1 MNPPAQLCE
10 QSQRQK
16 DAYRTYYTNPFRLYI
31 CSVCTKLFSINSNFS
46 FNQRRNIYIFYL
58 DWPEGIVS
66 IPVGQPDPTRP
77 ISLTLTQT
85 PLPQLTIVP
94 CGLILCASLV
104 RFCLN
109 ARSSSSRLANPTQRP
124 TRPNPIN
131 IANANPNPPTPADRV
146 VPALGH
152 STVWAD
158 FVSVSGS
165 ILSQR
170 SCCRVCALCGS
181 EFKIMGLYNRF
192 CNRFFAAVIVRTTA
206 QADSRAQL
214 LPDVFLREPTG
225 RPYKIPGA
233 LLKET
238 QGFGWTD
245 VVHAPSSQLIK
256 AFTVIDPSAT
266 FFLFCITL
274 PLNANLARQ
283 RRL

>member
-124 TRPNPIN
+124 TRPNPTN

-192 CNRFFAAVIVRTTA
+192 CNRFFCRCDCSHNCAGRFTGAATA
-206 QADSRAQL
+206 RRVSTRANRETVQDSWGAFEGNSGLWMDRCGSRA
-214 LPDVFLREPTG
+214 VFTAHQGLHRHRPQCNIFPFLYNVTLERE
-225 RPYKIPGA
+225 
-233 LLKET
+233 L
-238 QGFGWTD
+238 
-245 VVHAPSSQLIK
+245 S
-256 AFTVIDPSAT
+256 
-266 FFLFCITL
+266 
-274 PLNANLARQ
+274 
-283 RRL
+283 